1 MMTDEND
8 KNDEMI
14 LETPN
19 KTYFGGRMIQHT
31 PLQVGS
37 SLHTLAHALYA
48 LIFFFSSF
56 FFYIQFTNNSLI
68 KPRTTLNSFD
78 FNF

>member
-37 SLHTLAHALYA
+37 SLHTLAHALHA
-48 LIFFFSSF
+48 LIFFFF
-56 FFYIQFTNNSLI
+56 
-68 KPRTTLNSFD
+68 
-78 FNF
+78 